1 MKTRRLAVTMVLA
14 LAACAGTPPPDWQM
28 NASSRLQRATEAYL
42 AGDNRVAGVEFARAR
57 AELARTGRADLV
69 ARGELLRC
77 AAQIASLALG
87 ERETCTA
94 FQALAEDA
102 AAPEKA
108 YARYLAG
115 AAQASD
121 VVLLPRAQQALAA
134 NPAASATALAAID
147 DPLSRL
153 VAAGVLFRSG
163 RATPAVIAQAIDT
176 AAEQGW
182 RRPLLAWLML
192 QQQRARAAGA
202 EEEVRRLQRRID
214 LVLEA
219 AP

>member
-1 MKTRRLAVTMVLA
+1 MKVCRLALTMALT
-14 LAACAGTPPPDWQM
+14 LAACAGTPTPDWQM
-28 NASSRLQRATEAYL
+28 NASGSLERATEAYL
-42 AGDNRVAGVEFARAR
+42 SGDSWVAGLEFARAR

-77 AAQIASLALG
+77 AAQVASLARAESG
-87 ERETCTA
+87 TCA
-94 FQALAEDA
+94 AYQALAQDA

-115 AAQASD
+115 EAQASD
-121 VVLLPRAQQALAA
+121 VVLLPRAQQSLAA
-134 NPAASATALAAID
+134 NPAAPDAALAAID

-163 RATPAVIAQAIDT
+163 RATPGVIAQAIDT

-182 RRPLLAWLML
+182 RRPLLAWLTL

-202 EEEVRRLQRRID
+202 EEEALRLQRRID